1 MSSSQAHLRPE
12 KLVLFSVVIG
22 ALALA
27 GCAVAAL
34 SSNSL
39 TIKADLLN
47 AVLAFSGDA
56 VLLGAMRIVRNA
68 RWAALDYGPGKI
80 ENLGSFLVALVML
93 LGLVGLGIQLLG
105 AVREPEPIRGI
116 GVLIG
121 LIVSLGFCS
130 CDTWLWRQ
138 ACQAYRRSP
147 SPLLDAF
154 RRASLNAALV
164 GGMAAVTLGLSLFF
178 HGSWLPY
185 LDIFTAIVLG
195 MFAAHHAHQI
205 IRHSLRDLVDQA
217 IAEPL
222 QIIINRHLVQHFESY
237 LHLEGVRSRCAG
249 STVFIEIFLGF
260 DPQQSIGQIQGT
272 VDMLRAGLERD
283 IPSARVTVIPR
294 SHDAGLLRPHVGTT

>member
-1 MSSSQAHLRPE
+1 MSSSPENLRPE

-22 ALALA
+22 AVALA

-56 VLLGAMRIVRNA
+56 VLLCAMRIARNA

-93 LGLVGLGIQLLG
+93 LGLVGLGVQLLG
-105 AVREPEPIRGI
+105 AFREPEPIRGI

-138 ACQAYRRSP
+138 ACQAYCRSP
-147 SPLLDAF
+147 SPLLDTF
-154 RRASLNAALV
+154 RRAALNAALV
-164 GGMAAVTLGLSLFF
+164 GGMAAVTLGLSLLF
-178 HGSWLPY
+178 HGNWLPY
-185 LDIFTAIVLG
+185 LDIFTALVLG
-195 MFAAHHAHQI
+195 LFAAHHAHQI
-205 IRHSLRDLVDQA
+205 IRHSLRDLVD
-217 IAEPL
+217 
-222 QIIINRHLVQHFESY
+222 H
-237 LHLEGVRSRCAG
+237 
-249 STVFIEIFLGF
+249 
-260 DPQQSIGQIQGT
+260 
-272 VDMLRAGLERD
+272 
-283 IPSARVTVIPR
+283 IPSARVIIIPR
-294 SHDAGLLRPHVGTT
+294 SHVAGLVQSCSGAS